1 MGIDANL
8 IKIGLADLELVIF
21 VLLINANAILW

>member
-1 MGIDANL
+1 MGIDTNL

-21 VLLINANAILW
+21 VLLINANAI